1 MRIMKYILFLLTAI
15 LMVGLFSFKSVD
27 AQLLPTKLK
36 ITVLDGLG
44 NPTEG
49 VQVKIFKSEADYRNN
64 ENAVATGETDEK
76 GRVTFK
82 DVEPISYFID
92 ARKGDMNNDGE
103 GVQTAILQ
111 EGRTNKLNTV
121 IE

>member
-1 MRIMKYILFLLTAI
+1 MKYILFILSAI
-15 LMVGLFSFKSVD
+15 LMVGLFSFKP
-27 AQLLPTKLK
+27 ANTQLLPTKLK

-49 VQVKIFKSEADYRNN
+49 VQVKIFKSEEEYRKD
-64 ENAVATGETDEK
+64 ENPVAIGLTDEK